1 MLLLGNHS
9 LPTNR
14 DELNASLHTGL
25 QSAFLLP
32 ARDSIVSADGSFPA
46 LTNLALN
53 LTGASMKPDYRP
65 ARPQGA
71 RQPAIYVRQF
81 RIEGR
86 PVRYEQSGINL
97 ELVAEDMQ
105 FDFSRDAL
113 GRNLLDPSAAR
124 HGQLHASIAQAD
136 LQTLFLTAVR
146 QAAAEHDAAVEHGEI
161 KLTSRGTRSAHVH
174 LRVVASKKV
183 FLTRVEATIHAE
195 GRLDVDDSLNATFS
209 GLSCKGEGMVGTLV
223 AGMVRQ
229 EIKHWEG
236 RSLPLA
242 TIGLGSLRL
251 RDLHIRC
258 ENGLHVQAA
267 FGS

>member
-14 DELNASLHTGL
+14 DELSASLHHGL
-25 QSAFLLP
+25 QCAFLLP
-32 ARDSIVSADGSFPA
+32 AQAPVVMAEGSFPS
-46 LTNLALN
+46 LTQLALN

-71 RQPAIYVRQF
+71 RQPAVYVRQF
-81 RIEGR
+81 QLHGR
-86 PVRYEQSGINL
+86 PVHYEQSPINL

-105 FDFSRDAL
+105 FEFTRDAL
-113 GRNLLDPSAAR
+113 GRSLLDPSAAR
-124 HGQLHASIAQAD
+124 HGQLHASITQTD
-136 LQTLFLTAVR
+136 LQTLFLAAVR
-146 QAAAEHDAAVEHGEI
+146 QAAAEHDAAVEQGEI
-161 KLTSRGTRSAHVH
+161 KLTSQGERAAHVH

-183 FLTRVEATIHAE
+183 FLTRVQATIHAE

-209 GLSCKGEGMVGTLV
+209 GLSCKGEGVVGTLV

-251 RDLHIRC
+251 RDLRIRC